1 MAGIEY
7 SKVSYT
13 YPGGSQALHEV
24 DLSITEGEAT
34 AIIGQNGAGKTTLVK
49 MANGL
54 LHPNNGVV
62 CLFDE
67 DVAGKTTAALA
78 RKVGFV
84 FQNPRTQ
91 IFLGSVEA
99 EVAFGPKNLG
109 FAPDQV
115 QRQVDAAI
123 ERVGLSAKREVHPYE
138 LTPVERKLLTIA
150 SIVSMDPQILIL
162 DEPTGGLDSPSV
174 NRVAQIVEEFK
185 GMGRTVLTVTHDM
198 DFVSRCFERVVVM
211 SQGQIVAAGPT
222 REVFSQHE
230 RLAETHLEPTATG
243 KLAAAC
249 DLPKTLITV
258 AEMVEYL
265 KGSQ

>member
-1 MAGIEY
+1 MDAIEY
-7 SKVSYT
+7 SGVGYT
-13 YPGGSQALHEV
+13 YPSGTVALQEV
-24 DLSITEGEAT
+24 DLAIVEGEAT

-49 MANGL
+49 MSNGL
-54 LHPNNGVV
+54 LHPTSGSVR
-62 CLFDE
+62 LFGE

-78 RKVGFV
+78 HKVGFV

-109 FAPDQV
+109 FPPEQV
-115 QRQVDAAI
+115 QSQVDAAL
-123 ERVGLSAKREVHPYE
+123 EQVGLSAKREIHPYE

-150 SIVSMDPQILIL
+150 SIVSMDPQVLIL

-174 NRVAQIVEEFK
+174 DMVAQVVERFK

-198 DFVSRCFERVVVM
+198 DFVARCFQRVVVM
-211 SQGQIVAAGPT
+211 NRGQIVASGPT
-222 REVFSQHE
+222 REVFSQQE
-230 RLAETHLEPTATG
+230 RLAETHLEPTAIG

-249 DLPKTLITV
+249 GLPKTLITV
-258 AEMVEYL
+258 SEMVDYL
-265 KGSQ
+265 TN